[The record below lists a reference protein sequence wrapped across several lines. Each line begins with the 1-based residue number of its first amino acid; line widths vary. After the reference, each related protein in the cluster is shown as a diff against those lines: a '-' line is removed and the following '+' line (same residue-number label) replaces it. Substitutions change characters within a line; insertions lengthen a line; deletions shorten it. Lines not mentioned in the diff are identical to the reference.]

1 MKYTSIK
8 KHCFL
13 LINLIIILLTIIN
26 LYNLLMKYNYT
37 AILFFF
43 IVSFVVY
50 YFNKNLAII
59 LGIPLFL
66 TNIINSF
73 TNLFKIKLI
82 EGFTSD
88 DVNNLKTKLDDYYIK
103 IIEMNSI
110 LKNNSEFQ
118 KNNTEKQGV
127 DNAVKLLIK
136 IINDKTYSSNRTI
149 MNDANFLF
157 TSLNLLDI
165 AIQKKQSSKIA
176 TLNIDIIN
184 SYSKIISEMNK
195 PKSNGYTAAQVTELK
210 TKFDGYY
217 IKIIAMNSILK
228 NSSEFQKNN
237 NEKQKIDNA
246 LNLLITI
253 IKNKTLT
260 SNTTIM
266 NDANNLY
273 GQLNLLYIAYESKQS
288 SLKILGLKNI
298 IFNSVL
304 KIDNDIKNIK
314 PSNPQ
319 PPKPAPVPPQP
330 PPKPKPINPIC
341 DNIMDTKL
349 CCDTRPKYEWN
360 ELTGICKTK

>member
-1 MKYTSIK
+1 MKYSTIK
-8 KHCFL
+8 KHSFL

-73 TNLFKIKLI
+73 TNLFNIKLI

-88 DVNNLKTKLDDYYIK
+88 DVNNLKTKLDDYYITSMT
-103 IIEMNSI
+103 INSI
-110 LKNNSEFQ
+110 QKNNNEFQ

-127 DNAVKLLIK
+127 DNAFKLLIK
-136 IINDKTYSSNRTI
+136 IINDKTYSSNTTI

-157 TSLNLLDI
+157 TSLNLLDT
-165 AIQKKQSSKIA
+165 AIQTKQFSKIA
-176 TLNIDIIN
+176 ILNIDIMN
-184 SYSKIISEMNK
+184 SYNKIISEMNK
-195 PKSNGYTAAQVTELK
+195 P
-210 TKFDGYY
+210 
-217 IKIIAMNSILK
+217 
-228 NSSEFQKNN
+228 
-237 NEKQKIDNA
+237 
-246 LNLLITI
+246 
-253 IKNKTLT
+253 
-260 SNTTIM
+260 
-266 NDANNLY
+266 
-273 GQLNLLYIAYESKQS
+273 
-288 SLKILGLKNI
+288 
-298 IFNSVL
+298 
-304 KIDNDIKNIK
+304 
-314 PSNPQ
+314 SNPQ
-319 PPKPAPVPPQP
+319 PGPVPPQP